1 MLVANVT
8 VYVCVKMGGTKTT
21 CLVSHFSSR
30 KSKKVPD
37 ILYYIYNANL
47 HPGAN
52 LGGVESF
59 NGHLYYFRKVLI
71 KSIIRKSSLAGEET
85 G

>member
-1 MLVANVT
+1 MLYSV
-8 VYVCVKMGGTKTT
+8 
-21 CLVSHFSSR
+21 
-30 KSKKVPD
+30 
-37 ILYYIYNANL
+37 NL
-47 HPGAN
+47 HTGAN

-71 KSIIRKSSLAGEET
+71 KSIIRKSSLADVET

>member
-1 MLVANVT
+1 MLYNV
-8 VYVCVKMGGTKTT
+8 
-21 CLVSHFSSR
+21 
-30 KSKKVPD
+30 
-37 ILYYIYNANL
+37 NL

-71 KSIIRKSSLAGEET
+71 NSMIRKSSLAGVENV
-85 G
+85 

>member
-1 MLVANVT
+1 MLYNV
-8 VYVCVKMGGTKTT
+8 
-21 CLVSHFSSR
+21 
-30 KSKKVPD
+30 
-37 ILYYIYNANL
+37 NL

-71 KSIIRKSSLAGEET
+71 KSILRKSSLAGEET
-85 G
+85 GWIFSSGNLPQKLFKGIVKAEKRGSDTGIVHNRWCF